1 MELSLLSQFLRSFD
15 TSVFNKMDDANR
27 IIESTGS
34 KQQKKN
40 EMLADQVLRN
50 MAFDCERVVPL
61 IQEEDEGL
69 SDQEDI
75 RMMGDEP
82 TPTPTVMKAK
92 DSIEFDEFGD
102 NVNFEDIDTNI
113 SN

>member
-1 MELSLLSQFLRSFD
+1 ME
-15 TSVFNKMDDANR
+15 
-27 IIESTGS
+27 E
-34 KQQKKN
+34 
-40 EMLADQVLRN
+40 
-50 MAFDCERVVPL
+50 
-61 IQEEDEGL
+61 
-69 SDQEDI
+69 EDI

>member
-1 MELSLLSQFLRSFD
+1 
-15 TSVFNKMDDANR
+15 
-27 IIESTGS
+27 
-34 KQQKKN
+34 
-40 EMLADQVLRN
+40 MLADQVLRN